1 MKLKSIEEQVVVIV
15 GANSGIGRA
24 ASLLLA
30 EKGASVVLAGRS
42 QEEMDKLAEEIRF
55 NGGQVTAM
63 TVDVTDYT
71 QMVDLAA
78 RAAAIYGRIDT
89 WVQSAAVMMYA
100 SFEDTTPDEFKRMLD
115 VNLLG
120 QIYGAKAALP
130 HLRRTGRGSLIH
142 LTSVEAT
149 RSLPLQSAYAA
160 SKHGIVGFIDA
171 LRLELQKDGVPINVV
186 NIKPAGINTP
196 LYEKALTK
204 IGTAP
209 RPVPPIYEPEM
220 VAQAILYAAQ
230 NPVRD
235 MTVGAAGKLLGLSQR
250 LSPKLADGVLQKIA
264 YKGMHTD
271 TPKLSSASHNLYH
284 HQEGYD
290 RVHGP
295 FSEEALPVSTY
306 SDTRAGKAVRW
317 GLAAVALTG
326 AAVVFGRRALNS
338 ST

>member
-1 MKLKSIEEQVVVIV
+1 MKLKPIEEQVVVVV

-30 EKGASVVLAGRS
+30 EKGASVVVAGRS
-42 QEEMDKLAEEIRF
+42 QEEIDRLSEEIRL
-55 NGGQVTAM
+55 NGGQATPM
-63 TVDVTDYT
+63 TVDVTDFN
-71 QMVDLAA
+71 QMIELAG
-78 RAAAIYGRIDT
+78 RAAALYGRIDT
-89 WVQSAAVMMYA
+89 WVHSAAVMMYA
-100 SFEDTTPDEFKRMLD
+100 TFEDTTPEEFKRILD

-130 HLRRTGRGSLIH
+130 HLRRAGGGALIH

-160 SKHGIVGFIDA
+160 SKHGMVGFIDA
-171 LRLELQKDGVPINVV
+171 LRLELKKDGIPISVT

-204 IGTAP
+204 IGTVP
-209 RPVPPIYEPEM
+209 RPVPPVYEPEL

-235 MTVGAAGKLLGLSQR
+235 MTVGTAGKLLGVTQR
-250 LSPKLADGVLQKIA
+250 ISPRLADGVLQKIA

-271 TPKLSSASHNLYH
+271 RPKSASAPNNLYH

-290 RVHGP
+290 RIHGP
-295 FSEEALPVSTY
+295 FGEEALPVTIY
-306 SDTRAGKAVRW
+306 SDTRARQALRL
-317 GLAAVALTG
+317 GLAAATLAG
-326 AAVVFGRRALNS
+326 AAVILGRRAFHS

>member
-1 MKLKSIEEQVVVIV
+1 MKLKPIEEQVVVIV

-24 ASLLLA
+24 AALLLA
-30 EKGASVVLAGRS
+30 EKGARVVVAGRS
-42 QEEMDKLAEEIRF
+42 QEEMDRLADEIRL
-55 NGGQVTAM
+55 NGGRATAM

-71 QMVDLAA
+71 QMVELAA
-78 RAAAIYGRIDT
+78 QTTALFGRIDT

-100 SFEDTTPDEFKRMLD
+100 SFEDTTPEEFKRMLD

-130 HLRRTGRGSLIH
+130 HLRRTGRGALIH
-142 LTSVEAT
+142 LTSVEAV

-160 SKHGIVGFIDA
+160 SKHGVVGFIDA
-171 LRLELQKDGVPINVV
+171 LRLELQKDGIPISVT

-204 IGTAP
+204 IGTLP
-209 RPVPPIYEPEM
+209 RPVPPIYEPEL

-235 MTVGAAGKLLGLSQR
+235 MTVGAAGKLLAVTQR
-250 LSPKLADGVLQKIA
+250 ISPRIADGVLQKIA

-271 TPKLSSASHNLYH
+271 KPKSPNAPNNLYH

-295 FSEEALPVSTY
+295 FEEEALPFSTY
-306 SDTRAGKAVRW
+306 SDTRSGRALRW
-317 GLAAVALTG
+317 GLAAAAVAG
-326 AAVVFGRRALNS
+326 AAVVFGRRAWSGSN
-338 ST
+338 